1 MQSVTLTERA
11 KTAAPGPAKIA
22 AADNRL
28 KTLGATMK
36 RHQYQPDAL
45 IEVLHT
51 AQELFGYLDPEL
63 FVFFAN
69 GLKFPRVGCM
79 VSRFSITSSPCSSR
93 ASARVSSAWGPPA
106 M

>member
-1 MQSVTLTERA
+1 LQHLA
-11 KTAAPGPAKIA
+11 
-22 AADNRL
+22 
-28 KTLGATMK
+28 ATMK

-63 FVFFAN
+63 LVFVAN

-79 VSRFSITSSPCSSR
+79 VSRLSITSSP
-93 ASARVSSAWGPPA
+93 
-106 M
+106 